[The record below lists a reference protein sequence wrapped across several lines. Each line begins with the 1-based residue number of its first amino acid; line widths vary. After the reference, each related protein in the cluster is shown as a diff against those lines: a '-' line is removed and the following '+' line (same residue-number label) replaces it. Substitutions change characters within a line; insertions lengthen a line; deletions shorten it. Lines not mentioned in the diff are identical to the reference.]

1 MHWKVRLMARQDML
15 SNVKVIFL
23 DADNYEQAK
32 SMVNVEKNQVAT
44 FEVLEEELNG
54 TVVND
59 RQDRKSSRNP

>member
-1 MHWKVRLMARQDML
+1 MTRQDML

-54 TVVND
+54 SVVHD
-59 RQDRKSSRNP
+59 GQDRKEIRKP